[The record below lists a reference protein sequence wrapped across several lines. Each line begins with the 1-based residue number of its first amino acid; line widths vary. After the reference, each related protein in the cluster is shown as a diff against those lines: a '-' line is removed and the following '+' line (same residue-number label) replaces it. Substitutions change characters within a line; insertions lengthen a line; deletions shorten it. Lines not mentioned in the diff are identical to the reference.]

1 MTIPEFVAEDRRC
14 MLDLARAALVRSA
27 IHLPPPEVR
36 VTSEALTARRACFV
50 TLTRNGTLR
59 GCVGQLIS
67 QQPLF
72 QAVMENVLRA
82 ASRDPRFPPLEL
94 EELANIKIEITVVTE
109 PRALS
114 FRSPEELLE
123 LLQPHEHGVLLS
135 LGPAIATFLPQVWE
149 QIPDKIEFLERLSQ
163 KLGGPVSA
171 WRSKDACVSVYQAE
185 WFAEN

>member
-1 MTIPEFVAEDRRC
+1 
-14 MLDLARAALVRSA
+14 MLDLARAALVGSV
-27 IHLPPPEVR
+27 IHLPLPEVC
-36 VTSEALTARRACFV
+36 VTSEILTAYRACFV
-50 TLTRNGTLR
+50 TLTRNGELR

-67 QQPLF
+67 QLPLF
-72 QAVMENVLRA
+72 QAVMENVRRA
-82 ASRDPRFPPLEL
+82 ASRDPRFPPLQPQEL
-94 EELANIKIEITVVTE
+94 GNITIEITVVTE

-114 FRSPEELLE
+114 FSSPEELLA
-123 LLQPHEHGVLLS
+123 LLQPQEHGVLLS

-171 WRSKDACVSVYQAE
+171 WRSKQACVSVYHAE